1 MGMDTDTVCT
11 TLMVHG
17 FWIQNATLHAT
28 ERRYD
33 MSDARDFFI
42 IMWIV
47 MQGGSWMMPDAYGNF
62 KALSEVAYM
71 ETLESL
77 GVWDE

>member
-1 MGMDTDTVCT
+1 MKGHSM
-11 TLMVHG
+11 
-17 FWIQNATLHAT
+17 A
-28 ERRYD
+28 
-33 MSDARDFFI
+33 DARDFFI

-62 KALSEVAYM
+62 KALEEVAYM